1 MLTTVAVVPVLV
13 LAACDGSGPAP
24 TVGQTPTEGSHPVT
38 GRATPGTP
46 PAGYSFVLTSSCG
59 ERSLIGM
66 YRVRVEGDVV
76 VRAEPIGRRA
86 SRPAL
91 EDVPTIADLEA
102 RIEHAGP
109 DAVVEVERDDTGLL
123 TSVSIDPRQDTI
135 DDEEC
140 YRVSHLTADLR

>member
-13 LAACDGSGPAP
+13 LAACNGSGPASS
-24 TVGQTPTEGSHPVT
+24 VGQTPTEGSHPVT
-38 GRATPGTP
+38 GRATPRTP

-59 ERSLIGM
+59 ERSLIGT
-66 YRVRVEGDVV
+66 YRVRVEGDAV
-76 VRAEPIGRRA
+76 VRAEPIGRA

-140 YRVSHLTADLR
+140 YRVSRLTADLR